1 MVEKINGGYILLA
14 RNIINSEIW
23 QKPPAYLKIWIYILA
38 LVSYKKSKKNDL
50 GEYVFNFK
58 QTKIPGVTTYQIY
71 EFLRWAKT
79 VSSTDSTT
87 QITTQ
92 KTTRGIRLK
101 VTKYAYYQDVKNYVH
116 QNTYQQTHQQI
127 PNTITK
133 TLNNTTKE
141 YIYNTHTI
149 KKNVCVENNNLSDED
164 LKILRKYA
172 KENGARRIKPYIAK
186 LIENGG
192 YIDILK
198 EEKERLKKL
207 ERQKAKEEIPP
218 PEKISE
224 PERERM
230 SIEDVRAL
238 VKNKMKRRE
247 T

>member
-133 TLNNTTKE
+133 TLNKRE
-141 YIYNTHTI
+141 II
-149 KKNVCVENNNLSDED
+149 NNLSLSEREILKNYLLELNKKRKNKIED
-164 LKILRKYA
+164 IDA
-172 KENGARRIKPYIAK
+172 YIRK
-186 LIENGG
+186 LIENG
-192 YIDILK
+192 DCLTK
-198 EEKERLKKL
+198 LEKAKKKL

-224 PERERM
+224 PEGERM

-238 VKNKMKRRE
+238 VKDKMKRRE

>member
-133 TLNNTTKE
+133 TLNKRE
-141 YIYNTHTI
+141 II
-149 KKNVCVENNNLSDED
+149 NNLSLSEREILKNYLLELNKKRKNKIED
-164 LKILRKYA
+164 IDA
-172 KENGARRIKPYIAK
+172 YIRK
-186 LIENGG
+186 LIENG
-192 YIDILK
+192 DCLTK
-198 EEKERLKKL
+198 LEKAKKKL

-218 PEKISE
+218 PEKNSE
-224 PERERM
+224 PEGERM

-238 VKNKMKRRE
+238 VKDKMKRRE